1 VISNSTST
9 FEVAAGSEITIE
21 VKAEVTGEA
30 DGSYVKVYL
39 LGDSASTNNFV
50 WNDGLKDVGG
60 YLVEGLPAAGTDA
73 YVIGVIK

>member
-21 VKAEVTGEA
+21 VKAEVTGVA

-39 LGDSASTNNFV
+39 LGDSTSTNNFV
-50 WNDGLKDVGG
+50 WNDGLKDVNG